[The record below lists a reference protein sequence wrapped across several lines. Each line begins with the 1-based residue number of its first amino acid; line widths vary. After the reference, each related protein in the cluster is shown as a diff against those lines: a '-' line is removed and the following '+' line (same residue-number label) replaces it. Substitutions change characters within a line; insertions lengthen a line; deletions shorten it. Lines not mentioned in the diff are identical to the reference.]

1 MGLDITLARVVG
13 NEVNDYDYFLADE
26 APELYPFFHHLIRTK
41 HFVYEDEEF
50 DAAVY
55 FLEDLA
61 YQRKGV
67 VAAFY
72 NDFVNDVCLTCQH
85 EVDRML
91 TYVDEKHKADFE
103 ISFVKQFKEGQ
114 TVVIISW

>member
-1 MGLDITLARVVG
+1 MGLDITLARIVG
-13 NEVNDYDYFLADE
+13 GEVNEADYFLADE
-26 APELYPFFHHLIRTK
+26 SPELQPFFHHLIRTK
-41 HFVYEDEEF
+41 HFAYEDEEF
-50 DAAVY
+50 DAEVY

-72 NDFVNDVCLTCQH
+72 NDFANDVCLTRQH

-91 TYVDEKHKADFE
+91 TYVDEKHKADFDNF
-103 ISFVKQFKEGQ
+103 FVKQFKEGQ